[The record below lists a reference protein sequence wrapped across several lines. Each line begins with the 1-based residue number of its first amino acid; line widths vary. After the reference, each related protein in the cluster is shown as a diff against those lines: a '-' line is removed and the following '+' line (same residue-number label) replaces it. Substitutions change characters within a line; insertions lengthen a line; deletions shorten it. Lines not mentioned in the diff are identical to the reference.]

1 MNTNKSIELLE
12 NLKTSISDNENFSL
26 ETIDALKLAIEK
38 LKIEQNGGLP
48 IDKNEI
54 STVADVLR
62 SNSLNPTY
70 PRITKFLLGNHRQ
83 LPEQVTS
90 HELFGKYK
98 NIYKRG
104 ELTDFVMSM
113 KNQARETSLQ
123 VKTKQHP
130 EWMEIT
136 YFQERQFNKLSDNA
150 INQLKD
156 KIAEIELV
164 NKDNLSSSIL
174 EYRKI
179 NPRYR
184 EPWSEKEIILLETAI
199 KYTNDLELLSKS
211 FGRTSKAIEVQGQ
224 QLINQAKTKI

>member
-12 NLKTSISDNENFSL
+12 NLKRSISENENFTL
-26 ETIDALKLAIEK
+26 ETSDALEFAIEK
-38 LKIEQNGGLP
+38 LKTEQNGGLP
-48 IDKNEI
+48 IDKSEI
-54 STVADVLR
+54 STVADWLR
-62 SNSLNPTY
+62 SNSVNPTY
-70 PRITKFLLGNHRQ
+70 SRITKFLLGNHRQ
-83 LPEQVTS
+83 LPVEVTS

-113 KNQARETSLQ
+113 KNQARETSPQ
-123 VKTKQHP
+123 RNTNQPPRWRSV
-130 EWMEIT
+130 T
-136 YFQERQFNKLSDNA
+136 YFQEQTFNKLSDNA